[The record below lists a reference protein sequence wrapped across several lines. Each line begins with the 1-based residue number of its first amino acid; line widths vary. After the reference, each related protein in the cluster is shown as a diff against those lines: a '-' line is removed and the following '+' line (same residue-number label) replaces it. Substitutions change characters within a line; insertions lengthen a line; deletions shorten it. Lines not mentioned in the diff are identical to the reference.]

1 MGVCSM
7 TEPTYDILIEDAD
20 GQYLRLESAQDV
32 QLARRLLTVLA
43 AQYPGTRLILRDR
56 RTRDILAETEGY

>member
-1 MGVCSM
+1 MGVSSM
-7 TEPTYDILIEDAD
+7 IERTYDILIEDAD

-32 QLARRLLTVLA
+32 QLARRLLNLLA

-56 RTRDILAETEGY
+56 KTRDILAETEGY